1 MKKLILFLSC
11 FITAL
16 VMVAQGKVYT
26 EQLVITINGEISAP
40 QDAGVVVVD
49 NGNNTINFV
58 LKNFFLVNGE
68 NTIPVGNISVENL
81 PVKKGEDGLDYIT
94 FDGSITIQPGDME
107 GVDMWVGP
115 MVGEIPMKLQGK
127 MNEDKLFVTIDINMQ
142 ESLGQIVYVQLGT
155 DDFVDKEKED
165 AINGITTVRKSS
177 SAIYDLNG
185 RRIHAQS
192 AILNSQSKKGLY
204 IIGGKKVLF

>member
-1 MKKLILFLSC
+1 MKKLLLFLSC
-11 FITAL
+11 FITSL
-16 VMVAQGKVYT
+16 VMFAQGKVYT
-26 EQLVITINGEISAP
+26 EQLVLTINGEISAP

-94 FDGSITIQPGDME
+94 FNGSIVIQPGDME
-107 GVDMWVGP
+107 GIDMWVGP

-204 IIGGKKVLF
+204 IVGGKKVLF

>member
-1 MKKLILFLSC
+1 MKKLLLFLSC
-11 FITAL
+11 FITSL
-16 VMVAQGKVYT
+16 VMFAQGKVYT
-26 EQLVITINGEISAP
+26 EQLVLTINGEISAP

-94 FDGSITIQPGDME
+94 FNGSIVIQPGDME
-107 GVDMWVGP
+107 GIDMWVGP

-127 MNEDKLFVTIDINMQ
+127 MNEDKLFVTIDIIMQ

-204 IIGGKKVLF
+204 IVGGKKVLF

>member
-1 MKKLILFLSC
+1 M
-11 FITAL
+11 
-16 VMVAQGKVYT
+16 
-26 EQLVITINGEISAP
+26 
-40 QDAGVVVVD
+40 
-49 NGNNTINFV
+49 

-204 IIGGKKVLF
+204 IVGGKKVLF

>member
-1 MKKLILFLSC
+1 MKKLLLFLSC

-16 VMVAQGKVYT
+16 VMFAQGKVYT
-26 EQLVITINGEISAP
+26 EQLVLTINGEISAP

-155 DDFVDKEKED
+155 DALQLSVNLLLLSM
-165 AINGITTVRKSS
+165 I
-177 SAIYDLNG
+177 
-185 RRIHAQS
+185 
-192 AILNSQSKKGLY
+192 
-204 IIGGKKVLF
+204 

>member
-1 MKKLILFLSC
+1 MKKLLLFLSC

-16 VMVAQGKVYT
+16 VMFAQGKVYT
-26 EQLVITINGEISAP
+26 EQLVLTINGEISAP

-107 GVDMWVGP
+107 GVASASQRSVHIYSVRPDR
-115 MVGEIPMKLQGK
+115 
-127 MNEDKLFVTIDINMQ
+127 
-142 ESLGQIVYVQLGT
+142 QIVQHFL
-155 DDFVDKEKED
+155 
-165 AINGITTVRKSS
+165 
-177 SAIYDLNG
+177 
-185 RRIHAQS
+185 
-192 AILNSQSKKGLY
+192 KKHRCVFKFQIRSPASLP
-204 IIGGKKVLF
+204 LCR